1 MLIHWPDRFY
11 HSSYDT
17 PDRLDPRALELT
29 ARCAATYALFLAG
42 AGAAEA
48 DWLLGLV
55 ARGARRR
62 WLAAADTGDAARAMA
77 RERVR
82 GAAALG
88 SLSRLGIDDDRVA
101 QARTEFERF
110 AEREAPGAVFEHTRT
125 KDLRIPR
132 RLKRGPLDFLDH
144 LNPGW
149 AELDDAAHDA
159 WRALAKRCPEPCLEL
174 AWFAADGRRTL
185 GEIAELV
192 TLETGACSARDVGG
206 FFDLAE
212 RMGLIAWRDGEA

>member
-1 MLIHWPDRFY
+1 LIHWPDRFY
-11 HSSYDT
+11 PASYDT

-110 AEREAPGAVFEHTRT
+110 ADREASGAAFEHART
-125 KDLRIPR
+125 KALRMPR
-132 RLKRGPLDFLDH
+132 
-144 LNPGW
+144 
-149 AELDDAAHDA
+149 
-159 WRALAKRCPEPCLEL
+159 
-174 AWFAADGRRTL
+174 
-185 GEIAELV
+185 
-192 TLETGACSARDVGG
+192 
-206 FFDLAE
+206 
-212 RMGLIAWRDGEA
+212 